1 MVKVKSKGKY
11 VCKSAFLGCLKEAV
25 KRLENSK
32 NPRFLEISD
41 NFGTEINF
49 EFEVVELENVK
60 QNNFEKL

>member
-32 NPRFLEISD
+32 NTRFLEISD
-41 NFGTEINF
+41 NFGTEITF
-49 EFEVVELENVK
+49 EFEVIEVENVR
-60 QNNFEKL
+60 QNNLGKL